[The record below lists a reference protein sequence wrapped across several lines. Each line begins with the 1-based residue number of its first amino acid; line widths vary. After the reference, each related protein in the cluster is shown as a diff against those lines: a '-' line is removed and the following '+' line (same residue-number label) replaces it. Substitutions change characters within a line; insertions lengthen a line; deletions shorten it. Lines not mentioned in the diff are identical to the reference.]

1 MSNFLAVDT
10 SSGYLTVAAVNG
22 DKEVKRFIPDCAL
35 NHSVVLM
42 GEIDKALDEA
52 GLRPADCDFFAAVT
66 GPGSFTGIRIGIS
79 TVKGLAAACNKPCL
93 GVTAFDLAAYNINS
107 QKRFITAV
115 DAGRGFYYAC
125 GYEASGETFMP
136 PCYITKEE
144 TESFGLPIYGF
155 GDYQLPVYSRLPAGD
170 CLIPAVKAAQG
181 RVGGEL
187 HALYIRK
194 SQAEENRK

>member
-22 DKEVKRFIPDCAL
+22 EKEVKRFIPDCAL

-42 GEIDKALDEA
+42 GEIDKAFDEA

-79 TVKGLAAACNKPCL
+79 TIKGLAAACGKPCL
-93 GVTAFDLAAYNINS
+93 GVTAFDLAAYNVNS
-107 QKRFITAV
+107 KKRFIAAV
-115 DAGRGFYYAC
+115 DAGRGYYYAC
-125 GYEASGETFMP
+125 GYEEKSVFLQ
-136 PCYITKEE
+136 PCYITKEDAE
-144 TESFGLPIYGF
+144 GYGLPIFGF
-155 GDYQLPVYSRLPAGD
+155 GDYNLINYSRLSAGD
-170 CLIPAVKAAQG
+170 CLIPAVKAAEN
-181 RVGGEL
+181 RAGGEL